1 MFVGE
6 SENAAD
12 QPALIN
18 TLQEEIRFLKFSED
32 SIPSDIL
39 GLSAS
44 PFVQDPW
51 RQIDY
56 VFKYVH
62 EIGGRCMTIEE
73 VYIDRDYMED
83 HGLFYSRSFLPYPAS
98 CRRLQFFRTSPAETE
113 QRINELIECG
123 RSTSKK
129 PFRKAC
135 REFSDANYCGFSVIK
150 PLPGCPVGRTVLRPY
165 ASESKDGRR
174 SFDSTRNYVSHFC
187 GIELTI
193 CGLAFQQQDTGVS
206 ACATTALWSSLQKVR
221 DLEPVAS
228 ATPAQITVL
237 ATRFSLP
244 FGRPMPSDGLSI
256 EQMCGAI
263 NALGLAPTLV
273 RAVGF
278 EQTRGHLYTA
288 ISAGFAPVLVV
299 KQPSTEN
306 YHAVT
311 VAGMKVGEPRT
322 GAEIDEDVY
331 DLSGDLKAIYM
342 HDDRHGPYL
351 RANINNS
358 DDKMQLVVVNL
369 EEKWDVTHILLP
381 VHSKIRIS
389 LAIITQVAEEIAQ
402 AVLSFRE
409 AFLNAGTLPDSPES
423 SKDSLVLAQPRVSFE
438 TSIVKAY
445 LYVESVLLQ
454 TPAVSSDVENALAGK
469 LPLPRYVGRISFSTS
484 FAGKFDLLIDTT
496 GTDKNLNLICL
507 VAKTTEKY
515 TKELFNQIGT
525 EYGIESGLCLV

>member
-1 MFVGE
+1 MFVGKSE
-6 SENAAD
+6 IAASSPSVINKLQEIKFLEFSENLR
-12 QPALIN
+12 P
-18 TLQEEIRFLKFSED
+18 SE
-32 SIPSDIL
+32 IL
-39 GLSAS
+39 GLNAS
-44 PFVQDPW
+44 PFVKDPW
-51 RQIDY
+51 RQLDY
-56 VFKYVH
+56 VFRYVH
-62 EIGGRCMTIEE
+62 EIGVRCMTIEG

-83 HGLFYSRSFLPYPAS
+83 HGLFYSRSFLPYRAA
-98 CRRLQFFRTSPAETE
+98 CRRLQFFRTGSAETE
-113 QRINELIECG
+113 QRIEELIESG
-123 RSTSKK
+123 RSTNKES
-129 PFRKAC
+129 FRKAC
-135 REFSDANYCGFSVIK
+135 REFSDENYCGFSVIK

-165 ASESKDGRR
+165 PSESEDGRR

-187 GIELTI
+187 GIELTV

-221 DLEPVAS
+221 DLEPVGS

-256 EQMCGAI
+256 EQMCGAV
-263 NALGLAPTLV
+263 NALGLAPTLT

-278 EQTRGHLYTA
+278 EETRGHLYTA

-299 KQPSTEN
+299 KRPGTEH

-311 VAGMKVGEPRT
+311 VAGMKVDEPRT

-351 RANINNS
+351 RANITKS
-358 DDKMQLVVVNL
+358 VDKMQLDVVNL
-369 EEKWDVTHILLP
+369 KEKWDVTHILLP

-389 LAIITQVAEEIAQ
+389 LAMITQVAEEIAQ
-402 AVLSFRE
+402 AALSFRE

-423 SKDSLVLAQPRVSFE
+423 SKDPLVLAQSRVSFE

-445 LYVESVLLQ
+445 RYVESVLLQ
-454 TPAVSSDVENALAGK
+454 TPTVSSDVGRALARN
-469 LPLPRYVGRISFSTS
+469 LPLPRYVGLINFSTS

-507 VAKTTEKY
+507 VAKTPDKY
-515 TKELFNQIGT
+515 TKALFSQIGT
-525 EYGIESGLCLV
+525 EYGIKSDLCLV